1 MLRLEAM
8 LAKKLNLSKIT
19 ILLLLP
25 FCLTSFGKAP
35 EMVPCKTIRTS
46 ENLTLKKCEN
56 LNILFLKGTP
66 VERARAH
73 GSLLG
78 KEFTLDNLKLFVA
91 LSVRGIPPGSI
102 KFKIIDTIMNG
113 LTWWAGSQ
121 APKEY
126 HEETKAMAEA
136 TGVSALQLKRA
147 LLLPDLAAYSWAL
160 LSRQGKNLVQQ
171 GCTSAIFTD
180 DNGRFLQG
188 RNLDFPGSP
197 SYDQNPLLV
206 VHHPEEG
213 SKELKH
219 VSIGTQGLHFSGIT
233 GFNEAGITFSV
244 HQNYTRLLSLKGVPM
259 PFVGE
264 LVLRS
269 AKNLSEAIKIVQEN
283 RPGPLWSFVISDLK
297 TSEAMTIE
305 VSNSHLNIRRKTDK
319 LYAQT
324 NHLGPELK
332 KELTLMEAG
341 TAQNSPFRF
350 KKAVEE
356 MSSWKNPD
364 AAQMAKL
371 LGWQNDRS
379 FFSPVS
385 DVMKF
390 LTIQSVVFEKNAV
403 DSKSKLYVT
412 QDASPAPTGSWLEFE
427 MADFWNMDSSLN
439 LAPKRQDFHHLAA
452 ELRLEQ
458 KRWTEVYAHE
468 ILREYDLVIQKLEPL
483 AKSPDAFLALSAMQI
498 KASRPLDALTTAQ
511 TGLKAVNSLTPPLI
525 SQGLKWME
533 IVALW
538 HLEKKDMV
546 LSRALSFSNSNQIID
561 LELRVQVK
569 KILNSQS
576 PSDSSLSP
584 GFDFFGG
591 YLQGMPSRPTD

>member
-1 MLRLEAM
+1 MLS
-8 LAKKLNLSKIT
+8 KKLNLSKIT
-19 ILLLLP
+19 YFILLS
-25 FCLTSFGKAP
+25 FCSISSGKALG
-35 EMVPCKTIRTS
+35 MVSCKTIKAS
-46 ENLTLKKCEN
+46 ENLILQKCEN
-56 LNILFLKGTP
+56 LNVLFLRGTP
-66 VERARAH
+66 LERARAH

-78 KEFTLDNLKLFVA
+78 KEFTFDNLNLFVA

-102 KFKIIDTIMNG
+102 KFELIDTIMNG
-113 LTWWAGSQ
+113 LTWWAASS

-126 HEETKAMAEA
+126 HEETEAMAKA
-136 TGVSALQLKRA
+136 AGVSALQLKRA

-197 SYDQNPLLV
+197 SYDHNPLLV

-219 VSIGTQGLHFSGIT
+219 VSIGTHGLHFSGIT

-269 AKNLSEAIKIVQEN
+269 AKNLEEAIKIVKEN
-283 RPGPLWSFVISDLK
+283 MPGPLWSFVISDLK

-305 VSNSHLNIRRKTDK
+305 ISNSHFNIRRKTDK

-324 NHLGPELK
+324 NHLGPEFR

-350 KKAVEE
+350 KKAVDE
-356 MSSWKNPD
+356 MRSWQNPE
-364 AAQMAKL
+364 ASQMAKL

-379 FFSPVS
+379 IFSPVS

-390 LTIQSVVFEKNAV
+390 LTIQSVIFEKATRS
-403 DSKSKLYVT
+403 SKFKFYVT

-427 MADFWNMDSSLN
+427 MTDFWNMGSSLILN
-439 LAPKRQDFHHLAA
+439 PKLHDFHNLAA

-458 KRWTEVYAHE
+458 QRWAEVYSHE

-483 AKSPDAFLALSAMQI
+483 AKSPDAFLALAAMQI

-511 TGLKAVNSLTPPLI
+511 NGLKAVNSLTPLLI
-525 SQGLKWME
+525 SQGLQWME

-561 LELRVQVK
+561 PVVKVQVK
-569 KILNSQS
+569 KILDSQS
-576 PSDSSLSP
+576 PTDSSLSP